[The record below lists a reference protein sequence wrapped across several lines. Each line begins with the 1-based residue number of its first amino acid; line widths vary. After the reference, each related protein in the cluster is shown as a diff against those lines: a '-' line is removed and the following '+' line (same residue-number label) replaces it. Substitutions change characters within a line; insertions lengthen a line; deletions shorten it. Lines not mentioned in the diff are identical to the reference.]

1 MDLICKNNQKI
12 HHRTKPNQ
20 SGMSGHKSRKIR
32 RSEETNVCRNGY
44 TVTLD
49 NGGTIHQ
56 PEIAGSY
63 VRVCFDNGKP
73 IFR

>member
-1 MDLICKNNQKI
+1 
-12 HHRTKPNQ
+12 
-20 SGMSGHKSRKIR
+20 MSGHKSRKIR
-32 RSEETNVCRNGY
+32 RSEETSVCRNGY

-56 PEIAGSY
+56 PETAGNY